1 MIGAHIK
8 LAQNGSLE
16 SFLLFEYTSILVP
29 IHFPT
34 FWVYLVVFIG
44 TELRDIINLSA
55 RRSVEQSASRV
66 AEQKVTTGS
75 YRTLRL

>member
-1 MIGAHIK
+1 MIVAHIK

-16 SFLLFEYTSILVP
+16 SLEYTSILVP